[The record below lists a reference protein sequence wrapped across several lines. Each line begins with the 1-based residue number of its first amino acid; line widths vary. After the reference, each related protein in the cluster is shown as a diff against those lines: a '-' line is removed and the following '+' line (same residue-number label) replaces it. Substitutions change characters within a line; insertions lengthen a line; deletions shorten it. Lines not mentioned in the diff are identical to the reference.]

1 VRSRTK
7 AREIALQLLYEYDA
21 TKELSEV
28 RIDSF
33 LAECTEK
40 EEARE
45 YASMLVAGV
54 LEYMKKLDEIVEQF
68 AEHWAVTRMP
78 VVDRNILRIGVFEL
92 LYEKDVPAKVVIN
105 EAVEIAKRFGSAD
118 SGRFV
123 NAILDRIYKESLRQD
138 KNKQP

>member
-1 VRSRTK
+1 MRTRTK
-7 AREIALQLLYEYDA
+7 AREMALQLLYEYDA
-21 TKELSEV
+21 IKELPNH
-28 RIDSF
+28 RINSF

-45 YASMLVAGV
+45 YAHRLITGV
-54 LEYMKKLDEIVEQF
+54 LEHCNEIDGLIKQF
-68 AEHWAVTRMP
+68 AEHWTVARMP
-78 VVDRNILRIGVFEL
+78 VVDRNILRTGVFEL

-123 NAILDRIYKESLRQD
+123 NAILDRTHKESL
-138 KNKQP
+138 KQN